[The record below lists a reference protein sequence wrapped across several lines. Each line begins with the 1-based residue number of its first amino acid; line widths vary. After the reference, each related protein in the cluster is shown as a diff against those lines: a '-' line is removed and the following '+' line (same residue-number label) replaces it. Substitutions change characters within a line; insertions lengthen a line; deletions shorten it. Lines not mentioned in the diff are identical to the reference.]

1 KCKICFELYKS
12 PRILPCLHSYC
23 EQCLEKLLEKGK
35 GTIYCPE
42 CRTETCVQGSVRNIK
57 TNFFINGL
65 LDLFESKRKKEAFCS
80 VCVSLKQ
87 SPEAASSRCLD
98 CADFLCRAC
107 AEGHRCSKL
116 TLSHTVVSLQDY
128 TAGRYDEEARL
139 RQEQHCHSHQDT
151 LRFYCNTCSTPI
163 CRDCRMLEHFSHHIL
178 VMADAVKARKP
189 QVEGLISSLDNNIK
203 SIGQQEEAVDSMIG
217 QLKESQS
224 TIQDCVSKY
233 ISVLVEL
240 LYAQR
245 DSICKELSDFV
256 QQQEKSYLSI
266 KQALHNHMDSAQ
278 STKDFSRKV
287 MEMGKDYE
295 ILQLEGTIQ
304 SHIKRLQDLNIPAA
318 EGKMPHLVIKEGL
331 NKESV
336 GKQMFQLRFEPHCNS
351 SGNAPTVVA
360 TDIKLEPHMTV
371 QKSVETSVQKSVE
384 TPVQKSETPVQKS
397 VEAPVQ
403 KSVNAPVQKSVNA
416 PVQKSETPVQK
427 SETPVQKSVE
437 AAVQKSVE
445 APVHKSV
452 NAPVHKSETPVQKS
466 VETPVQKSVEAA
478 VQKSVEAP
486 VHKSVNAAVQKS
498 ETPVQKS
505 VEAPVQK
512 SVNAPV
518 QKSETPVQ
526 KSETPVQK
534 SVKAAVQKFV
544 EAPVQ
549 KSVNAPVQKSVNA
562 PVQKSVNAPVQKSE
576 TPVQKSETSVKTTS
590 KSDKTMVQKMV
601 KIAFVC
607 AFQIVSCDNEFTP
620 VISGLSHFENGD
632 IIIADYKNSVIKRFD
647 IKGKYSISTSLM
659 NIHLVVLLSVE
670 EMSFFTSKA
679 FFIIPKE
686 NILIYI
692 VFPCVAHIACMQL
705 LLTRGSTEQ

>member
-1 KCKICFELYKS
+1 MAATDPQLSELIEEEFLKCKICFELYKS

-57 TNFFINGL
+57 TSFFINGL
-65 LDLFESKRKKEAFCS
+65 LDLFESKRKKEAVCS

-98 CADFLCRAC
+98 CADFLCRSC

-203 SIGQQEEAVDSMIG
+203 SIGQQEEAMDSMIG

-233 ISVLVEL
+233 VSVLVEQ

-245 DSICKELSDFV
+245 DYICKELSDFV

-295 ILQLEGTIQ
+295 ILQLEGMIQ

-336 GKQMFQLRFEPHCNS
+336 GKQMFQLRFEHHCNS
-351 SGNAPTVVA
+351 
-360 TDIKLEPHMTV
+360 
-371 QKSVETSVQKSVE
+371 
-384 TPVQKSETPVQKS
+384 
-397 VEAPVQ
+397 
-403 KSVNAPVQKSVNA
+403 
-416 PVQKSETPVQK
+416 
-427 SETPVQKSVE
+427 
-437 AAVQKSVE
+437 
-445 APVHKSV
+445 
-452 NAPVHKSETPVQKS
+452 
-466 VETPVQKSVEAA
+466 
-478 VQKSVEAP
+478 
-486 VHKSVNAAVQKS
+486 
-498 ETPVQKS
+498 
-505 VEAPVQK
+505 
-512 SVNAPV
+512 
-518 QKSETPVQ
+518 
-526 KSETPVQK
+526 
-534 SVKAAVQKFV
+534 
-544 EAPVQ
+544 
-549 KSVNAPVQKSVNA
+549 
-562 PVQKSVNAPVQKSE
+562 
-576 TPVQKSETSVKTTS
+576 
-590 KSDKTMVQKMV
+590 
-601 KIAFVC
+601 
-607 AFQIVSCDNEFTP
+607 
-620 VISGLSHFENGD
+620 LSHFENGD

-659 NIHLVVLLSVE
+659 NIHPCGIAVCGE
-670 EMSFFTSKA
+670 EMSFTSKA
-679 FFIIPKE
+679 FLYNTKGEHSDIHRIPLRGSHSLYAIASYKRQYRAVSEGTACTISLYDLKKRLVGRVQPYNYLVGDFSYLAVNSREEFIVSDTLKKCI
-686 NILIYI
+686 I
-692 VFPCVAHIACMQL
+692 VFKKTGEIINVCESAGPGKFAPSCVCVDHRDYIYAIESGRIIQLSPKGEFLTELLNFQDWYMPVHITVNPEGQL
-705 LLTRGSTEQ
+705 IVSDHVGYIMIYRINPYE

>member
-1 KCKICFELYKS
+1 MATADPQLSELIEEEFLKCKICFELYKS

-42 CRTETCVQGSVRNIK
+42 CRTETRVQGSIRNIK

-65 LDLFESKRKKEAFCS
+65 LDLFESKRNKEAVCS

-98 CADFLCRAC
+98 CADFLCRSC

-128 TAGRYDEEARL
+128 TAGGYDEEARL
-139 RQEQHCHSHQDT
+139 RQEQHCRSHQDT

-233 ISVLVEL
+233 VSVLVEQ

-278 STKDFSRKV
+278 STKDFSRTV

-295 ILQLEGTIQ
+295 ILQLEGMIQ

-318 EGKMPHLVIKEGL
+318 EGKMPHLVINKDL
-331 NKESV
+331 NKVMLDLGKLKLGFIPCCKRPEEQNTTFSKQESQAV
-336 GKQMFQLRFEPHCNS
+336 SPGASVCNS
-351 SGNAPTVVA
+351 GQKSSPNLKDKPVLLHVPLSHTVVRPIGA
-360 TDIKLEPHMTV
+360 QLPHDLLIQPIGARTLPYFFQGAGLQMPRILPIWPISSPCVGQTGGQVPFIYPMVSPLTV
-371 QKSVETSVQKSVE
+371 QRPVFHTQFKKQTKSK
-384 TPVQKSETPVQKS
+384 
-397 VEAPVQ
+397 
-403 KSVNAPVQKSVNA
+403 
-416 PVQKSETPVQK
+416 
-427 SETPVQKSVE
+427 
-437 AAVQKSVE
+437 
-445 APVHKSV
+445 
-452 NAPVHKSETPVQKS
+452 
-466 VETPVQKSVEAA
+466 
-478 VQKSVEAP
+478 
-486 VHKSVNAAVQKS
+486 
-498 ETPVQKS
+498 
-505 VEAPVQK
+505 
-512 SVNAPV
+512 
-518 QKSETPVQ
+518 
-526 KSETPVQK
+526 
-534 SVKAAVQKFV
+534 
-544 EAPVQ
+544 
-549 KSVNAPVQKSVNA
+549 
-562 PVQKSVNAPVQKSE
+562 
-576 TPVQKSETSVKTTS
+576 
-590 KSDKTMVQKMV
+590 
-601 KIAFVC
+601 
-607 AFQIVSCDNEFTP
+607 
-620 VISGLSHFENGD
+620 
-632 IIIADYKNSVIKRFD
+632 KN
-647 IKGKYSISTSLM
+647 T
-659 NIHLVVLLSVE
+659 
-670 EMSFFTSKA
+670 
-679 FFIIPKE
+679 
-686 NILIYI
+686 
-692 VFPCVAHIACMQL
+692 
-705 LLTRGSTEQ
+705 

>member
-1 KCKICFELYKS
+1 MATADPQLSELIEEEFLKCKICFELYKS

-42 CRTETCVQGSVRNIK
+42 CRTETRIQSSVRNIK

-65 LDLFESKRKKEAFCS
+65 LDLFESKRNKEAVCS

-98 CADFLCRAC
+98 CADFLCRSC

-139 RQEQHCHSHQDT
+139 RQEQHCRSHQDT

-233 ISVLVEL
+233 VSVLVEQ

-278 STKDFSRKV
+278 STKDFSRTV

-295 ILQLEGTIQ
+295 ILQLEGMIQ

-351 SGNAPTVVA
+351 SGNPPTVVVA
-360 TDIKLEPHMTV
+360 DIKPEPQITV
-371 QKSVETSVQKSVE
+371 QTHA
-384 TPVQKSETPVQKS
+384 T
-397 VEAPVQ
+397 
-403 KSVNAPVQKSVNA
+403 
-416 PVQKSETPVQK
+416 
-427 SETPVQKSVE
+427 
-437 AAVQKSVE
+437 
-445 APVHKSV
+445 
-452 NAPVHKSETPVQKS
+452 
-466 VETPVQKSVEAA
+466 
-478 VQKSVEAP
+478 
-486 VHKSVNAAVQKS
+486 
-498 ETPVQKS
+498 
-505 VEAPVQK
+505 
-512 SVNAPV
+512 
-518 QKSETPVQ
+518 
-526 KSETPVQK
+526 
-534 SVKAAVQKFV
+534 
-544 EAPVQ
+544 
-549 KSVNAPVQKSVNA
+549 
-562 PVQKSVNAPVQKSE
+562 
-576 TPVQKSETSVKTTS
+576 
-590 KSDKTMVQKMV
+590 
-601 KIAFVC
+601 FVC
-607 AFQIVSCDNEFTP
+607 SFDTKDNEDEYATN
-620 VISGLSHFENGD
+620 ITGIANFENGD
-632 IIIADYKNSVIKRFD
+632 IVIADESNSVVKEFRQNGKTLCDTYVSEECCPCSVTVCGDTVYFSSKTKIYKITEDGD
-647 IKGKYSISTSLM
+647 IIQINNLRGSQTSYPIASYKGKYIAVSEGTLCTLSLYDPKGLLVGRVRPKDYGTGKFMFLAVNSREEFIVTDTAKKCIVVFTKTGEIINVCTSAGSDQFVPFSVCVDHRD
-659 NIHLVVLLSVE
+659 NIYAVESGRIIQLSPKGEYLKEVVNFRCQSFRPKLITCSAFGQLILTNKEGFINIYKLS
-670 EMSFFTSKA
+670 
-679 FFIIPKE
+679 
-686 NILIYI
+686 
-692 VFPCVAHIACMQL
+692 
-705 LLTRGSTEQ
+705 

>member
-1 KCKICFELYKS
+1 MATADPQLSELIEEEFLKCKICFELYKS

-42 CRTETCVQGSVRNIK
+42 CRTETRVQGSVRNIK
-57 TNFFINGL
+57 TSFFINSL
-65 LDLFESKRKKEAFCS
+65 LDLFESKRNKEAICS

-107 AEGHRCSKL
+107 TKGHRCSKL

-151 LRFYCNTCSTPI
+151 LRFFCNTCSTPI

-203 SIGQQEEAVDSMIG
+203 SIDQQEEAVDSMIG

-233 ISVLVEL
+233 ISVLVGQ

-295 ILQLEGTIQ
+295 ILQLEGMIQ

-318 EGKMPHLVIKEGL
+318 EGKMPYLVIKEGL

-351 SGNAPTVVA
+351 SGNPPTVVA
-360 TDIKLEPHMTV
+360 T
-371 QKSVETSVQKSVE
+371 
-384 TPVQKSETPVQKS
+384 
-397 VEAPVQ
+397 
-403 KSVNAPVQKSVNA
+403 
-416 PVQKSETPVQK
+416 
-427 SETPVQKSVE
+427 
-437 AAVQKSVE
+437 
-445 APVHKSV
+445 
-452 NAPVHKSETPVQKS
+452 
-466 VETPVQKSVEAA
+466 
-478 VQKSVEAP
+478 
-486 VHKSVNAAVQKS
+486 
-498 ETPVQKS
+498 
-505 VEAPVQK
+505 
-512 SVNAPV
+512 
-518 QKSETPVQ
+518 
-526 KSETPVQK
+526 
-534 SVKAAVQKFV
+534 
-544 EAPVQ
+544 
-549 KSVNAPVQKSVNA
+549 
-562 PVQKSVNAPVQKSE
+562 
-576 TPVQKSETSVKTTS
+576 
-590 KSDKTMVQKMV
+590 
-601 KIAFVC
+601 
-607 AFQIVSCDNEFTP
+607 
-620 VISGLSHFENGD
+620 
-632 IIIADYKNSVIKRFD
+632 
-647 IKGKYSISTSLM
+647 
-659 NIHLVVLLSVE
+659 NI
-670 EMSFFTSKA
+670 
-679 FFIIPKE
+679 
-686 NILIYI
+686 
-692 VFPCVAHIACMQL
+692 
-705 LLTRGSTEQ
+705 

>member
-1 KCKICFELYKS
+1 MATADPQLSELIEEEFLKCKICFELYKS

-42 CRTETCVQGSVRNIK
+42 CRTETRVQGSIRNIK

-65 LDLFESKRKKEAFCS
+65 LDLFESKRNKEAVCS

-87 SPEAASSRCLD
+87 SPEAVSSRCLD
-98 CADFLCRAC
+98 CADFLCRSC

-233 ISVLVEL
+233 VSVLVEQ

-278 STKDFSRKV
+278 STKDFSRTV

-295 ILQLEGTIQ
+295 ILQLEGMIQ

-318 EGKMPHLVIKEGL
+318 EGKMPHLVINKDL
-331 NKESV
+331 NKV
-336 GKQMFQLRFEPHCNS
+336 MLDLGKLKAAAATERQGSSLATELALQCQRRFRGIETFHS
-351 SGNAPTVVA
+351 LAASTFL
-360 TDIKLEPHMTV
+360 DIRFKNLAFRDRDN
-371 QKSVETSVQKSVE
+371 VETMKKRMLTEMQEVHQP
-384 TPVQKSETPVQKS
+384 TSESPPPGSTS
-397 VEAPVQ
+397 APVP
-403 KSVNAPVQKSVNA
+403 SSASAPMPRFASPVTPASTPSSA
-416 PVQKSETPVQK
+416 PATAKGG
-427 SETPVQKSVE
+427 
-437 AAVQKSVE
+437 
-445 APVHKSV
+445 
-452 NAPVHKSETPVQKS
+452 
-466 VETPVQKSVEAA
+466 
-478 VQKSVEAP
+478 
-486 VHKSVNAAVQKS
+486 
-498 ETPVQKS
+498 
-505 VEAPVQK
+505 
-512 SVNAPV
+512 
-518 QKSETPVQ
+518 
-526 KSETPVQK
+526 
-534 SVKAAVQKFV
+534 
-544 EAPVQ
+544 
-549 KSVNAPVQKSVNA
+549 
-562 PVQKSVNAPVQKSE
+562 
-576 TPVQKSETSVKTTS
+576 
-590 KSDKTMVQKMV
+590 
-601 KIAFVC
+601 IW
-607 AFQIVSCDNEFTP
+607 
-620 VISGLSHFENGD
+620 
-632 IIIADYKNSVIKRFD
+632 ADFD
-647 IKGKYSISTSLM
+647 IQVLSAQQHRSTGTDALIEMRRYLEEKLIPRDQDPLHWWQEHEQTFPSLSRLAAKYLGFIAS
-659 NIHLVVLLSVE
+659 SVPSE
-670 EMSFFTSKA
+670 IIFSKA
-679 FFIIPKE
+679 GE
-686 NILIYI
+686 L
-692 VFPCVAHIACMQL
+692 V
-705 LLTRGSTEQ
+705 S